1 MCAGTLTDKKKIKTI
16 YKIIKMN
23 TEIAF
28 EPAVVGGI
36 EVKNRIF
43 RSATQESMP
52 IDGKPS
58 PRMFKMY
65 EDLCEGGVGLII
77 TGASAFSKLDHYSG
91 QISDI
96 KSDHIPE
103 FKKLT
108 DSVHQ
113 YGTKIVAQIYYSAAQ
128 LFFAPESPVYGPS
141 NYVDPVSGLTATAL
155 YIEQIK
161 DLIKEFGQAAF
172 VAKEAGFD
180 GVQLHGA
187 HGYVFDKFLD
197 PTYNTRTDEYGGDF
211 ENRIRFL
218 TEVIEEIKN
227 RCGKDY
233 PLWIKLT
240 CSEFLPEN
248 KGITV
253 EDFLAVGEAISKKG
267 IDAIEVS
274 GGSMTGTYSPL
285 RSKKHAAFHLEEAK
299 RLTEKVDASV
309 IVVGGFREIDVVESA
324 LAETKIDA
332 VSIGRPLVRE
342 PKLIKRWKDGDRSKA
357 KCIACNG
364 CFNPSGVK
372 CFFDLNKEEQEA
384 QKPIMKMM
392 QVRD

>member
-1 MCAGTLTDKKKIKTI
+1 
-16 YKIIKMN
+16 MN
-23 TEIAF
+23 KELAF

-43 RSATQESMP
+43 RSATQEIMP

-65 EDLCEGGVGLII
+65 EDLCEGEVGLII
-77 TGASAFSKLDHYSG
+77 TGASAFSNLDHYPG
-91 QISDI
+91 QITDM
-96 KSDHIPE
+96 KSGHIAE
-103 FKKLT
+103 LKKLT

-113 YGTKIVAQIYYSAAQ
+113 YGTKIVAQIYYAAAQ
-128 LFFAPESPVYGPS
+128 LFFNPEAPVYGPS
-141 NYVDPVSGLTATAL
+141 EYVDPVSGLTATAL
-155 YIEQIK
+155 TKEQIS
-161 DLIKEFGQAAF
+161 LLVKEFGQAAF

-218 TEVIEEIKN
+218 TEVIEEIKS

-240 CSEFLPEN
+240 CSDFLPEN

-253 EDFLAVGEAISKKG
+253 EDFLAVGVAISKKG

-309 IVVGGFREIDVVESA
+309 IAVGGFREIDVVESA

-332 VSIGRPLVRE
+332 VSIGRALVRE
-342 PKLIKRWKDGDRSKA
+342 PKLIKRWMNGDRSKA
-357 KCIACNG
+357 TCIACNG
-364 CFNPSGVK
+364 CFNPNGVQ
-372 CFFDLNKEEQEA
+372 CFFDLTKEEQEK
-384 QKPIMKMM
+384 QRPMM
-392 QVRD
+392 EMMRAKD